1 MACWPA
7 LAAAILTNIPAAA
20 ADGGRH
26 LALQVSGI
34 PGASASEGVELEESS
49 NQISVGLHRFGN
61 DEAWLGVGLEYQ
73 YTRYEYEGL
82 DSRNRDLHRF
92 QVPVR
97 WQWTADTWTYGGV
110 VAPGLATSSNV
121 IKDPFNLV
129 TADDVVVTARV
140 HARRPLGGGTFYLG
154 AAWDRLFGRPA
165 LYPFGGVEYA
175 AGDRWHLRVGL
186 PDPSVSFRAS
196 QRHTLSARLYP
207 AGNQWHVLSD
217 DWRNDFLYRAE
228 GYRSRL
234 TWSVNAFSSVTI
246 DVFAGLEFGRHHRL
260 ETSTGNDRRL
270 DVDSQWLF
278 GVGVRS
284 ASAPMVFVHDY

>member
-1 MACWPA
+1 M
-7 LAAAILTNIPAAA
+7 A
-20 ADGGRH
+20 ADDGRH
-26 LALQVSGI
+26 LALQVSQI
-34 PGASASEGVELEESS
+34 PGAAASGDGVDLQESS
-49 NQISVGLHRFGN
+49 NQISVGLHRFGDGN
-61 DEAWLGVGLEYQ
+61 TWVELGLEYQ

-97 WQWTADTWTYGGV
+97 WRWTADQWAFGGV

-121 IKDPFNLV
+121 IKDPFKRV

-140 HARRPLGGGTFYLG
+140 QASRPLGSGTLYIG

-165 LYPFGGVEYA
+165 LYPSGGVEFN
-175 AGDRWHLRVGL
+175 AGDRWRLRVGL
-186 PDPSVSFRAS
+186 PDPSLSFRAS

-207 AGNQWHVLSD
+207 AGNQWHAVTD
-217 DWRNDFLYRAE
+217 DFQDDFLYRAE
-228 GYRSRL
+228 GYRGRI
-234 TWSVNAFSSVTI
+234 TWSIAAFSGIAV

-260 ETSTGNDRRL
+260 DTRAGNNVRL

-278 GVGVRS
+278 GIGVRT
-284 ASAPMVFVHDY
+284 ARAPLVFVHDY